1 GPGVVG
7 LGAPL
12 DEEAVDQPAA
22 LAPPVAHPVP
32 SGAEPHAD
40 PDTRLGV
47 GVEFLGHGVV
57 EVAVE
62 VEDALVDEDAGD
74 RQLAGQGGAP
84 PGTRLGPGD
93 ARRTDGLPD
102 ERELLRRCVPRIAV
116 RPSVLAAHAC
126 ILTKRH
132 RQPGA
137 RRPPRE
143 GSGGDAR
150 GPAPR
155 RRGAGPWRTGGP
167 DYSPAALRSSSTRS
181 VRSQVK
187 SGSSRPKWP

>member
-1 GPGVVG
+1 PGVVG

-12 DEEAVDQPAA
+12 DEEPVDQPAA

-84 PGTRLGPGD
+84 PGPRLGPGD
-93 ARRTDGLPD
+93 ARRADGLPD
-102 ERELLRRCVPRIAV
+102 ERELLRRCGTRIAV
-116 RPSVLAAHAC
+116 RLYVLAAHAC
-126 ILTKRH
+126 YLSTTH
-132 RQPGA
+132 LPPGA
-137 RRPPRE
+137 RRTYR
-143 GSGGDAR
+143 
-150 GPAPR
+150 
-155 RRGAGPWRTGGP
+155 
-167 DYSPAALRSSSTRS
+167 L
-181 VRSQVK
+181 V
-187 SGSSRPKWP
+187 